1 MVNYT
6 SYTGT
11 KINAIILKD
20 DGTTRGFN
28 SPVTIYDP
36 IHGNYTDK
44 IGEPI
49 DKNGCSIIG
58 YNWDEATCRCLW
70 KDISNNTDVKLELS
84 LNNNDGEIIYSGVN
98 DTISLEIS
106 FDYLLEF
113 NTDDFYGNIQNYS
126 DILTG
131 LNVSMTIDYLDLK
144 DVEEN
149 LIYES
154 PYRLK
159 TVYSE
164 DLINITG
171 LTQFLSGNTNTGI
184 LINGLHKNDVI
195 NNIINSLGDSSFV
208 VSATSFNSCWVK
220 FSTIITDQNIIKEI
234 ANKKIKLG
242 VLIKNVDVEFSVLF
256 NQFKINKHV
265 ETIKRTDKQIL
276 RCPGFDLERVIDNRK
291 SWRVT
296 NNPENRNYSLISRET
311 DYVVNDSRLI
321 INSKELDLEVDPS
334 LAIEENI
341 MQYMDNNYP
350 CVLSGGSIDLTGL
363 IITPFTALTS
373 TDEFTSLIN
382 NEFIDVKN
390 RQIIQSYPTL
400 RYLYETYMNPGN
412 NCSIS
417 GKFNYS
423 DLIRYSKSLGNY
435 WVDIIEQLIPAT
447 TIWGSSYIY
456 RNSIF
461 DSQKY
466 KYKQYSLVTTY
477 PENGY
482 ISSRKND
489 VEVIISDIELAGDST
504 YEDYHNAVYLTDFN
518 SSPIFRGSITIL
530 NNNNNHN
537 ILQSN

>member
-341 MQYMDNNYP
+341 MRYMDNNYP

>member
-184 LINGLHKNDVI
+184 LINGLHKNNVI

-363 IITPFTALTS
+363 IITPFTGLTS

>member
-363 IITPFTALTS
+363 IITPFTGLTS

>member
-20 DGTTRGFN
+20 DGTIRGFN

-311 DYVVNDSRLI
+311 DYDINDSRLV
-321 INSKELDLEVDPS
+321 INTKELDLEVDPS
-334 LAIEENI
+334 LAIEENV
-341 MQYMDNNYP
+341 MYYMDKNYP
-350 CVLSGGSIDLTGL
+350 CVLSGGTIDLTSL
-363 IITPFTALTS
+363 VITPFTGLTS
-373 TDEFTSLIN
+373 TDEFTSVIT

-390 RQIIQSYPTL
+390 RQVIQSYPTL
-400 RYLYETYMNPGN
+400 RYLYETYISPGN
-412 NCSIS
+412 NCPIS

-447 TIWGSSYIY
+447 TIWGSSYVY
-456 RNSIF
+456 RNSTF

>member
-184 LINGLHKNDVI
+184 LINGLHKNNVI
-195 NNIINSLGDSSFV
+195 NNIINSLGNSSFV

-341 MQYMDNNYP
+341 MRYMDNNYP

-363 IITPFTALTS
+363 IITPFTGLTS

>member
-184 LINGLHKNDVI
+184 LINGLHKNNVI
-195 NNIINSLGDSSFV
+195 NNIINSLGNSSFV

-341 MQYMDNNYP
+341 MRYMDNNYP

>member
-184 LINGLHKNDVI
+184 LINGLHKNNVI
-195 NNIINSLGDSSFV
+195 NNIINSLGNSSFV

-363 IITPFTALTS
+363 IITPFTGLTS

>member
-164 DLINITG
+164 DLINITE

-341 MQYMDNNYP
+341 MRYMDNNYP

-423 DLIRYSKSLGNY
+423 DLIRHSKSLGNY

>member
-291 SWRVT
+291 SWRVV
-296 NNPENRNYSLISRET
+296 NNPENRNYSLVSRET
-311 DYVVNDSRLI
+311 DYDINDSRLV
-321 INSKELDLEVDPS
+321 INTKELDLEVDPS
-334 LAIEENI
+334 LAIEENV
-341 MQYMDNNYP
+341 MYYMDKNYP
-350 CVLSGGSIDLTGL
+350 CVLSGGTIDLTSL
-363 IITPFTALTS
+363 VITPFTGLTS
-373 TDEFTSLIN
+373 IDEFTSVIT

-390 RQIIQSYPTL
+390 RQVIQSYPTL
-400 RYLYETYMNPGN
+400 RYLYETYISPGN
-412 NCSIS
+412 NCPIS

-447 TIWGSSYIY
+447 TIWGSSYVY
-456 RNSIF
+456 RNSTF

-489 VEVIISDIELAGDST
+489 VEVIISDIQLAGDST